1 METAGFSFELA
12 LSGAARAGVLNTP
25 HAAVETPCFMPVG
38 SQATVKTLTPDEL
51 KDLGYN
57 LILANNYHLY
67 LRPGTQVVG
76 SYGGIHKFMGWNG
89 ALLTDSGGYQVFSL
103 SPLRKMSDDGVTFR
117 SHIDGS
123 EHFFSPEL
131 AIKYQE
137 VFGADIIMAL
147 DECPPVE
154 ASREV
159 IEAAVERTQAWA
171 LRCKSARTRTDQSL
185 FPIVQGGLHADLRR
199 RSAEGLIEAD
209 FPGYA
214 IGGLAIGE
222 SKEQTAEITA
232 ATTEIL
238 PIDKPRYLMGV
249 GSPEDIVR
257 GVAAGIDMFDSALPT
272 RVARNGALFTRYG
285 RIDIANARYEGDK
298 GPIDNECGCYACQNF
313 SAGYVHHLFRAK
325 ELLAYRLATLH
336 NLYFMRRLMTDIR
349 QSILDERYDDFA
361 RSFLSDYKPTDE
373 SVRLSQKRQWLK
385 DRNSSSPSM
394 D

>member
-1 METAGFSFELA
+1 MTNFSFTLEK
-12 LSGAARAGVLNTP
+12 SGPARAGLLTTP
-25 HAAVETPCFMPVG
+25 HATVETPCFMPVG

-51 KDLGYN
+51 KELGYK

-67 LRPGTQVVG
+67 LRPGTDVIG
-76 SYGGIHKFMGWNG
+76 SYGGVHKFMGWDG

-103 SPLRKMSDDGVTFR
+103 SPLRKMSDEGVTFR

-131 AIKYQE
+131 AIKYQTI
-137 VFGADIIMAL
+137 FGADIIMAL
-147 DECPPVE
+147 DDCPPVE
-154 ASREV
+154 ASRAA
-159 IEAAVERTQAWA
+159 IESAVARTHAWA
-171 LRCKSARTRTDQSL
+171 LRCKAAKTRADQAL

-199 RSAEGLIEAD
+199 RSAEGLIEAG

-222 SKEQTAEITA
+222 AKDQTVEITA
-232 ATTEIL
+232 VTTEVL

-257 GVAAGIDMFDSALPT
+257 GVSAGIDMFDSALPT
-272 RVARNGALFTRYG
+272 RVARNGALFTRSG

-298 GPIDNECGCYACQNF
+298 GPIDDGCGCYACRNF

-336 NLYFMRRLMTDIR
+336 NLHFMRRLMTDIR
-349 QSILDERYDDFA
+349 QAIVAGLYDDFS
-361 RSFLSDYKPTDE
+361 RNFLSDYKPTDE
-373 SVRLSQKRQWLK
+373 SVRLSQKRQWLQ
-385 DRNSSSPSM
+385 DRNTP
-394 D
+394 

>member
-1 METAGFSFELA
+1 MTDFSFTLEKP
-12 LSGAARAGVLNTP
+12 GAARAGLLTTP
-25 HAAVETPCFMPVG
+25 HAVVETPCFMPVG

-51 KDLGYN
+51 RDLGYQ

-67 LRPGTQVVG
+67 LRPGTEVIE
-76 SYGGIHKFMGWNG
+76 SYGGLHEFMGWDG

-117 SHIDGS
+117 SHLDGS
-123 EHFFSPEL
+123 EHLFSPEL
-131 AIKYQE
+131 AVKYQE
-137 VFGADIIMAL
+137 IFGADIIMAL

-159 IEAAVERTQAWA
+159 IEAAVERTHAWA
-171 LRCKSARTRTDQSL
+171 LRCKAAKTRADQAL

-222 SKEQTAEITA
+222 SKQQTVEITVE
-232 ATTEIL
+232 TTAVL
-238 PIDKPRYLMGV
+238 PVDKPRYLMGV

-257 GVAAGIDMFDSALPT
+257 GVSAGIDMFDSALPT
-272 RVARNGALFTRYG
+272 RVARNGALFTRFG

-298 GPIDNECGCYACQNF
+298 GPIDIGCGCYTCHRF

-336 NLYFMRRLMTDIR
+336 NLYFVRKLMTDIR
-349 QSILDERYDDFA
+349 QSILDERFDDFA
-361 RSFLSDYKPTDE
+361 RGFLSDYKPTDE
-373 SVRLSQKRQWLK
+373 AVRLSQKRQWLQG
-385 DRNSSSPSM
+385 RNTES
-394 D
+394 

>member
-1 METAGFSFELA
+1 MSELSFKLEKP
-12 LSGAARAGVLNTP
+12 GNARAGILVTP
-25 HAAVETPCFMPVG
+25 HATVETPCFMPVG

-51 KDLGYN
+51 KDLGYK

-67 LRPGTQVVG
+67 LRPGTDVIA
-76 SYGGIHKFMGWNG
+76 SYGGIHKFMGWSG

-103 SPLRKMSDDGVTFR
+103 SPLRKMSDEGVTFR

-137 VFGADIIMAL
+137 IFGADIIMAL

-154 ASREV
+154 ASRGA
-159 IEAAVERTQAWA
+159 IESAVARTQAWA
-171 LRCKSARTRTDQSL
+171 LRCKSAKTRADQAL
-185 FPIVQGGLHADLRR
+185 FPIVQGGLHPDLRR
-199 RSAEGLIEAD
+199 RSAEGLIETG

-222 SKEQTAEITA
+222 AKDQTVEITA
-232 ATTEIL
+232 ATTGVL
-238 PIDKPRYLMGV
+238 PSDKPRYLMGV

-257 GVAAGIDMFDSALPT
+257 GVSAGIDMFDSALPT
-272 RVARNGALFTRYG
+272 RVARNGALFTRRG

-298 GPIDNECGCYACQNF
+298 TPIETGCACYTCLNF

-336 NLYFMRRLMTDIR
+336 NLYFMRKLMRDIR
-349 QSILDERYDDFA
+349 QSILDERFDGFA
-361 RSFLSDYKPTDE
+361 RNFLSDYTPTDE
-373 SVRLSQKRQWLK
+373 AVRLAQKRQWLQ
-385 DRNSSSPSM
+385 DRNQP
-394 D
+394 

>member
-1 METAGFSFELA
+1 MTDFSFA
-12 LSGAARAGVLNTP
+12 LEKSGNARAGLLTTP
-25 HAAVETPCFMPVG
+25 MRSVETPCFMPVG

-51 KDLGYN
+51 KDLDYK

-67 LRPGTQVVG
+67 LRPGTDVIG
-76 SYGGIHKFMGWNG
+76 SYGGIHQFMGWDG

-103 SPLRKMSDDGVTFR
+103 SPLRKMSDEGVTFR

-137 VFGADIIMAL
+137 IFGADIIMAL

-154 ASREV
+154 ASREA
-159 IEAAVERTQAWA
+159 IEAAVARTHAWA
-171 LRCKSARTRTDQSL
+171 LRCKAAKTRADQAL

-199 RSAEGLIEAD
+199 RSAEGLIEVG

-222 SKEQTAEITA
+222 SKNQTVEITA
-232 ATTEIL
+232 ATTEVL
-238 PIDKPRYLMGV
+238 PLDKPRYLMGV

-272 RVARNGALFTRYG
+272 RVARNGALFTRFG
-285 RIDIANARYEGDK
+285 RIDIANARYEGNK
-298 GPIDNECGCYACQNF
+298 GPIDEGCGCYACQRF
-313 SAGYVHHLFRAK
+313 SAGYVHNLFRAK

-336 NLYFMRRLMTDIR
+336 NLYFMRKLMTGIR
-349 QSILDERYDDFA
+349 QAILAGHYDDFS
-361 RSFLSDYKPTDE
+361 RGFLSDYKPTDE
-373 SVRLSQKRQWLK
+373 SVRLSQKRQWLQE
-385 DRNSSSPSM
+385 RNTP
-394 D
+394 